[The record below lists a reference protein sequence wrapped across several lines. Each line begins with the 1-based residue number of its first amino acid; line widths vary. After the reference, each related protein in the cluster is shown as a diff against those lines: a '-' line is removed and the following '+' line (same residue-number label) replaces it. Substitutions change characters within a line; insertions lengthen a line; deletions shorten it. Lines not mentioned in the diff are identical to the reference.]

1 MTAQLA
7 RRRLERL
14 EPATPVTSNLAWQLA
29 DVEASARRMAMIMD
43 DVLDVARLQ
52 TGRPLRLSLES
63 IHLLDVVEAAVA
75 VYQPGTD
82 RHTLRV
88 IPNADPEGTWDR
100 ARVARV
106 VDNLLSNAIK
116 YSPSGGEIVLEV
128 AQEDCGDR
136 RLAVLRVSDQGAGI
150 TAADMNQILER
161 FFSGA
166 RAPRR
171 IAGSGLRLAS
181 AGKVAEQHGGS
192 LTAEPRQGGGST
204 LTLRLPL

>member
-1 MTAQLA
+1 
-7 RRRLERL
+7 
-14 EPATPVTSNLAWQLA
+14 
-29 DVEASARRMAMIMD
+29 MALIMD
-43 DVLDVARLQ
+43 DMLDVARLQ

-63 IHLLDVVEAAVA
+63 VHLLDVVEAAVA
-75 VYQPGTD
+75 VYQPSTD

-88 IPNADPEGTWDR
+88 VATADPAGTWDR

-116 YSPSGGEIVLEV
+116 YSPSGGEVALEV
-128 AQEDCGDR
+128 AQEDCGDGR
-136 RLAVLRVSDQGAGI
+136 PVAVLRVSDHGAGI
-150 TAADMNQILER
+150 TAADMDQILER
-161 FFSGA
+161 FFHGA

-181 AGKVAEQHGGS
+181 AAKLAEQHGGS